1 MTRHRLAFAAALV
14 TLAAAGAVAAQS
26 TPDYTGDLNAMPAR
40 PAASPTPEQRPAPA
54 TPPAERPQ
62 TQTQPQPQ
70 PQSQP
75 QPQPGRTEPAPVRTA
90 PDSVST
96 VPVPQAAA
104 PVPVPD
110 TAPAPAPAPASAPR
124 ALTRAE
130 VDALPFTVTLP
141 EGYALTA
148 GRPGPDF
155 QVWTVRKNGLAQL
168 MIYAGPSAQFPIHD
182 GEQVEV
188 GSRTTVVVV
197 EEGRRRALEHLF
209 RQSTAPNHIH
219 VWIASVDG
227 ADRDRAEA
235 IGHGVS
241 PR

>member
-1 MTRHRLAFAAALV
+1 MTRSPIALAAALSTL
-14 TLAAAGAVAAQS
+14 TLAGAAAAQS

-40 PAASPTPEQRPAPA
+40 PASTAPAPVEAPQTRPAPA
-54 TPPAERPQ
+54 AVAPADAPVPAPTSASAPAPRPVMTPAASLPAAATPI
-62 TQTQPQPQ
+62 
-70 PQSQP
+70 
-75 QPQPGRTEPAPVRTA
+75 PAPVA
-90 PDSVST
+90 
-96 VPVPQAAA
+96 
-104 PVPVPD
+104 
-110 TAPAPAPAPASAPR
+110 TAPAAPR

-130 VDALPFTVTLP
+130 IDALPFAVTLP

-155 QVWTVRKNGLAQL
+155 QVWTVRKGGVAQL

-182 GEQVEV
+182 GEMVEA
-188 GSRTTVVVV
+188 GGRTTVVVV
-197 EEGRRRALEHLF
+197 EDGRRRALEHLF

-219 VWIASVDG
+219 VWIASVEG

-235 IGHGVS
+235 IGHGVN

>member
-14 TLAAAGAVAAQS
+14 TLAAAGAAAAQS

-40 PAASPTPEQRPAPA
+40 PAAAPPAPAQRPAPV
-54 TPPAERPQ
+54 TPPGERPQ
-62 TQTQPQPQ
+62 TQAQPQ
-70 PQSQP
+70 PQS
-75 QPQPGRTEPAPVRTA
+75 QPGRTEPAPVRTA
-90 PDSVST
+90 PASAST
-96 VPVPQAAA
+96 VPAPQAAA
-104 PVPVPD
+104 PVSVPATVPAPVP
-110 TAPAPAPAPASAPR
+110 APVPSAPR

-130 VDALPFTVTLP
+130 IDALPFTVTLP

-188 GSRTTVVVV
+188 GARTTVVVV

>member
-14 TLAAAGAVAAQS
+14 TLAAAGAAAAQS

-40 PAASPTPEQRPAPA
+40 PAAASPTPAQRPVPV

-62 TQTQPQPQ
+62 TQAQPQ
-70 PQSQP
+70 PQS
-75 QPQPGRTEPAPVRTA
+75 QPGRTEPAPVRTA
-90 PDSVST
+90 PASAST
-96 VPVPQAAA
+96 VPAPQAAA
-104 PVPVPD
+104 PVSVPATVPAPV
-110 TAPAPAPAPASAPR
+110 PAPAPSAPR

-130 VDALPFTVTLP
+130 IDALPFTVTLP

-188 GSRTTVVVV
+188 GARTTVVVV

>member
-1 MTRHRLAFAAALV
+1 
-14 TLAAAGAVAAQS
+14 
-26 TPDYTGDLNAMPAR
+26 
-40 PAASPTPEQRPAPA
+40 
-54 TPPAERPQ
+54 
-62 TQTQPQPQ
+62 
-70 PQSQP
+70 
-75 QPQPGRTEPAPVRTA
+75 
-90 PDSVST
+90 
-96 VPVPQAAA
+96 
-104 PVPVPD
+104 
-110 TAPAPAPAPASAPR
+110 
-124 ALTRAE
+124 
-130 VDALPFTVTLP
+130 LPFTVTLP

>member
-14 TLAAAGAVAAQS
+14 TLAAAGTAAAQS

-40 PAASPTPEQRPAPA
+40 PAAVASPTPAQRPTPV

-62 TQTQPQPQ
+62 TQA
-70 PQSQP
+70 QP
-75 QPQPGRTEPAPVRTA
+75 QPQPGRTESTPVPTA
-90 PDSVST
+90 PASAST

-104 PVPVPD
+104 PVSVPA
-110 TAPAPAPAPASAPR
+110 TVPAPAPAPAASAPR

-130 VDALPFTVTLP
+130 IDALPFTVTLP

-188 GSRTTVVVV
+188 GARTTVVVV
-197 EEGRRRALEHLF
+197 EDGRRRALEHLF